1 MNWQPRTAGLTLCL
15 LLAGCS
21 SKKDDAAKEEEPVR
35 PVELAEVQRGS
46 IDRIIAVDG
55 VLRALNQSGV
65 TPKISAPVSRFLVN
79 RGDHVRQGQLVAVLE
94 NRDLAAAV
102 VDAKGAVDQAEAT
115 LRTVSNASVPD
126 ELSKAQADV
135 TAARQA
141 MEAAQKLVESRQQLL
156 QQGAIARRLVD
167 EASVAYAQANS
178 QFDTAQTH
186 LTSVQAVGRVENVKI
201 AAAQLDSAKGK
212 LEAAQAQLSY
222 ANIYSPLSGVVAE
235 RPVFEGELAVP
246 GMPLMTILDISS
258 VIARVN
264 VPQAQASYVRVG
276 QPATISSVDGVEAMG
291 KVTIVSPAVDPQGT
305 TLEVWVQAANPG
317 EKLRPGGTVHVTINA
332 ETVRNAVVVP
342 PAALL
347 PSSEGGSSVF
357 VVGPDM
363 VAHEHKVQVGIRTP
377 EKVQILSGVDAGA
390 RVIVAGGL
398 GLQDGAKVR
407 LAETDKKED
416 DKKDEKEEK
425 EEKGAKSGEKEK

>member
-1 MNWQPRTAGLTLCL
+1 MNWQPKTAGFVLAL

-21 SKKDDAAKEEEPVR
+21 SKTEETAKEEEPVR
-35 PVELAEVQRGS
+35 PVELAEVKRES
-46 IDRIIAVDG
+46 IERVIVVDG
-55 VLRALNQSGV
+55 ILRALNQSGV
-65 TPKISAPVSRFLVN
+65 TPKISAPVRRFLVN
-79 RGDHVRQGQLVAVLE
+79 RGDHVRQGQLIAELE

-102 VDAKGAVDQAEAT
+102 ADAKGAVDQAEAT
-115 LRTVSNASVPD
+115 LRNVSNASVPD

-167 EASVAYAQANS
+167 EAGVAYAQAKS

-186 LTSVQAVGRVENVKI
+186 LTSVQAVGRVEDVKI
-201 AAAQLDSAKGK
+201 VAAQVDSAKGK
-212 LEAAQAQLSY
+212 LAAAQAQLSY

-258 VIARVN
+258 VIARLN
-264 VPQAQASYVRVG
+264 VPQAEAGYVKVG
-276 QPATISSVDGVEAMG
+276 QAARIMSVDGIEAAG
-291 KVTIVSPAVDPQGT
+291 KVTTVSPAVDPQGT

-347 PSSEGGSSVF
+347 PSSEGGSSVI
-357 VVGPDM
+357 VVGQDM
-363 VAHEHKVQVGIRTP
+363 VAHEHKVQAGIRTP

-390 RVIVAGGL
+390 RVVTEGGL
-398 GLQDGAKVR
+398 GLSDGAKVKP
-407 LAETDKKED
+407 AEADKK
-416 DKKDEKEEK
+416 
-425 EEKGAKSGEKEK
+425 

>member
-1 MNWQPRTAGLTLCL
+1 MNWKPKTAGLILAA

-21 SKKDDAAKEEEPVR
+21 SKKEEAAKEEEPVR
-35 PVELAEVQRGS
+35 PVELTEVKRDS

-65 TPKISAPVSRFLVN
+65 TPKISAPVKRFMVN
-79 RGDHVRQGQLVAVLE
+79 RGDHVRQGQLIAELE

-102 VDAKGAVDQAEAT
+102 ADAKGAVDQAEAT
-115 LRTVSNASVPD
+115 LRNVSNASVPD

-135 TAARQA
+135 TAARQS

-167 EASVAYAQANS
+167 EAGVAYAQAKS

-186 LTSVQAVGRVENVKI
+186 LTSVQAVGRVEDVKI
-201 AAAQLDSAKGK
+201 VAAQVDSAKGK
-212 LEAAQAQLSY
+212 LAAAQAQLSY
-222 ANIYSPLSGVVAE
+222 AEIYSPLSGVVAE
-235 RPVFEGELAVP
+235 RPLFEGELAVP

-264 VPQAQASYVRVG
+264 VPQAQAGWVKVG
-276 QPATISSVDGVEAMG
+276 QAASITSVDGVEAAG
-291 KVTIVSPAVDPQGT
+291 KVTTVSPAVDPQGT

-317 EKLRPGGTVHVTINA
+317 EKLRPGGTVHVTIHA

-342 PAALL
+342 LTALL

-357 VVGPDM
+357 VVGQDM
-363 VAHEHKVQVGIRTP
+363 VAHEHKVQVGIRTS
-377 EKVQILSGVDAGA
+377 EQAQILSGVDAGT
-390 RVIVAGGL
+390 RVVIAGGL
-398 GLQDGAKVR
+398 GLPDGAKVK
-407 LAETDKKED
+407 LAEENKEPDKK
-416 DKKDEKEEK
+416 
-425 EEKGAKSGEKEK
+425 

>member
-1 MNWQPRTAGLTLCL
+1 MNRPSKTAGLMLGLGL

-21 SKKDDAAKEEEPVR
+21 SSKEEAKKEEEPVR
-35 PVELAEVQRGS
+35 PVELSEVQRDS

-55 VLRALNQSGV
+55 ILRALNQSGV
-65 TPKISAPVSRFLVN
+65 TSKISAPVKRFLVN

-102 VDAKGAVDQAEAT
+102 TDAKGAVDQAEAT
-115 LRTVSNASVPD
+115 LRNVSNASVPD
-126 ELSKAQADV
+126 EISKAQADV
-135 TAARQA
+135 TAAKQT
-141 MEAAQKLVESRQQLL
+141 MDAAQKVVESRQLLL

-167 EASVAYAQANS
+167 EAAVAYAQANS

-186 LTSVQAVGRVENVKI
+186 LTSVQAVGRVENVKVV
-201 AAAQLDSAKGK
+201 AAQLDSAKGK

-222 ANIYSPLSGVVAE
+222 AQIFSPISGVVAD

-246 GMPLMTILDISS
+246 GMPLLTILDISS

-264 VPQAQASYVRVG
+264 VPQSEAGWVKVG
-276 QPATISSVDGVEAMG
+276 QVARVMSVDGVEAAG

-363 VAHEHKVQVGIRTP
+363 VAHERKIQAGIRTP
-377 EKVQILSGVDAGA
+377 EKVQVLSGVDAGA

-398 GLQDGAKVR
+398 GLQDGAKVK
-407 LAETDKKED
+407 LAEPDKKD
-416 DKKDEKEEK
+416 DKKDD
-425 EEKGAKSGEKEK
+425 EKGPKAGEKDK

>member
-1 MNWQPRTAGLTLCL
+1 
-15 LLAGCS
+15 
-21 SKKDDAAKEEEPVR
+21 
-35 PVELAEVQRGS
+35 
-46 IDRIIAVDG
+46 
-55 VLRALNQSGV
+55 
-65 TPKISAPVSRFLVN
+65 
-79 RGDHVRQGQLVAVLE
+79 
-94 NRDLAAAV
+94 
-102 VDAKGAVDQAEAT
+102 
-115 LRTVSNASVPD
+115 
-126 ELSKAQADV
+126 
-135 TAARQA
+135 

-156 QQGAIARRLVD
+156 EQGAIARRLVD
-167 EASVAYAQANS
+167 EASVAYAQAKS

-264 VPQAQASYVRVG
+264 VPQAQAGYIRVG
-276 QPATISSVDGVEAMG
+276 QPATISSVDGMDAMG
-291 KVTIVSPAVDPQGT
+291 KVTTVSPAVDPQGT

-363 VAHEHKVQVGIRTP
+363 VAHEHKVQVGIRTS
-377 EKVQILSGVDAGA
+377 EKIQILSGVDAGA

-407 LAETDKKED
+407 LETADKKED
-416 DKKDEKEEK
+416 DKKDDK
-425 EEKGAKSGEKEK
+425 EEKGAPGGDKEK

>member
-1 MNWQPRTAGLTLCL
+1 MNWQPRTAGLILSL

-21 SKKDDAAKEEEPVR
+21 SKKEEAAKEEEPVR
-35 PVELAEVQRGS
+35 PVELADVQREPM
-46 IDRIIAVDG
+46 DRVIAVDG

-65 TPKISAPVSRFLVN
+65 TSKISAPVSRFLVN

-102 VDAKGAVDQAEAT
+102 ADAKGAVDQAEAT
-115 LRTVSNASVPD
+115 LRNVSNASVPD
-126 ELSKAQADV
+126 EISKAQEDV
-135 TAARQA
+135 TAARQT

-167 EASVAYAQANS
+167 EAGVAYAQAKS

-186 LTSVQAVGRVENVKI
+186 LASVQAVGRVENVKVVS
-201 AAAQLDSAKGK
+201 AQLDSAKGK

-264 VPQAQASYVRVG
+264 VPQAQAGYVRVG
-276 QPATISSVDGVEAMG
+276 QPARITSVDGIEAAG

-305 TLEVWVQAANPG
+305 TLEVWVQAPNPG

-398 GLQDGAKVR
+398 GLQDGAKVK

-425 EEKGAKSGEKEK
+425 GDKSGEKEK